1 MADTRAYRMLNYRSN
16 YMSMPVN
23 VLGLIDIVV
32 VVSVSL
38 RRCHIVNLS
47 LLLHD
52 LELDCRLHNLHFMDR
67 LVAVAMA
74 VAMARMQNFVF
85 RSLVPVFLFLVAV
98 VLFRGGS
105 GIVTIAMGIAMLVV
119 VALLLIAVM
128 LFRRSSSLDR

>member
-67 LVAVAMA
+67 LVAVA

-105 GIVTIAMGIAMLVV
+105 GIVTIAMAIAMLVV

-128 LFRRSSSLDR
+128 LFRKSSSLGG